1 MASPFTTYKLI
12 ILYMLQNSEGDLT
25 NSQITDFILDRKYT
39 NYFQLQQAVSELVEA
54 DLVEMSSQSNRTYYR
69 LTEEGKNTLKYFS
82 RELSSDIK
90 KEVEE
95 YLNFLHC
102 KIEEHLLTPA
112 DYYPTKEGSYSV
124 RLRIIEGGVSIVDLS
139 IKVPNLAAAQSV
151 CESWPYK
158 YQNVY
163 DKIMEEL
170 L

>member
-12 ILYMLQNSEGDLT
+12 ILYMLQNSDGDLT
-25 NSQITDFILDRKYT
+25 NSQITDFILDRKYR
-39 NYFQLQQAVSELVEA
+39 S
-54 DLVEMSSQSNRTYYR
+54 YYR
-69 LTEEGKNTLKYFS
+69 LTSEGKNTLKYFS
-82 RELSSDIK
+82 KELSSDIK

-95 YLNFLHC
+95 YLNSLHC

-124 RLRIIEGGVSIVDLS
+124 RLRIIESGVSIVDLS
-139 IKVPNLAAAQSV
+139 INVPNLAAAQSV

>member
-95 YLNFLHC
+95 YLNSLHC

-124 RLRIIEGGVSIVDLS
+124 LS
-139 IKVPNLAAAQSV
+139 LIH
-151 CESWPYK
+151 
-158 YQNVY
+158 
-163 DKIMEEL
+163 I
-170 L
+170 

>member
-12 ILYMLQNSEGDLT
+12 ILYMLQNSDGDLT

-54 DLVEMSSQSNRTYYR
+54 DLVEMSSQSNRSYYR
-69 LTEEGKNTLKYFS
+69 LTSK
-82 RELSSDIK
+82 ELSSDIK
-90 KEVEE
+90 KAVEE
-95 YLNFLHC
+95 YLNSLHC

-124 RLRIIEGGVSIVDLS
+124 RLRIIESGVSIVDLS
-139 IKVPNLAAAQSV
+139 INVPNLASPQSV

>member
-1 MASPFTTYKLI
+1 
-12 ILYMLQNSEGDLT
+12 
-25 NSQITDFILDRKYT
+25 
-39 NYFQLQQAVSELVEA
+39 
-54 DLVEMSSQSNRTYYR
+54 
-69 LTEEGKNTLKYFS
+69 GKNTLKYFS

-95 YLNFLHC
+95 YLNSLHC

-112 DYYPTKEGSYSV
+112 DYYPTREGSYSV

>member
-82 RELSSDIK
+82 KELSSDIK

-95 YLNFLHC
+95 YLNSLHC
-102 KIEEHLLTPA
+102 KIEEHLLTR
-112 DYYPTKEGSYSV
+112 EGSYSV
-124 RLRIIEGGVSIVDLS
+124 RLRIIEGGVSIVDLG

>member
-12 ILYMLQNSEGDLT
+12 ILYMLQNSDGDLT

-54 DLVEMSSQSNRTYYR
+54 DLVEMSSQSNRSYYR
-69 LTEEGKNTLKYFS
+69 LTSEGKNTLKYFS
-82 RELSSDIK
+82 KELSSDIK

-95 YLNFLHC
+95 Y
-102 KIEEHLLTPA
+102 LLTPA

-124 RLRIIEGGVSIVDLS
+124 RLRIIESGVSIVDLS
-139 IKVPNLAAAQSV
+139 INVPNLAAAQSV

>member
-12 ILYMLQNSEGDLT
+12 ILYMLQNSDGDLT

-54 DLVEMSSQSNRTYYR
+54 DLVEMSSQSNRSYYR
-69 LTEEGKNTLKYFS
+69 LTSEGKNTLKYFS
-82 RELSSDIK
+82 KELSSDIK

-95 YLNFLHC
+95 YLNSLHC

-124 RLRIIEGGVSIVDLS
+124 RLASASLISASMCQI
-139 IKVPNLAAAQSV
+139 
-151 CESWPYK
+151 
-158 YQNVY
+158 
-163 DKIMEEL
+163 L
-170 L
+170 LLHSLYVKAGLINTRMFMTK